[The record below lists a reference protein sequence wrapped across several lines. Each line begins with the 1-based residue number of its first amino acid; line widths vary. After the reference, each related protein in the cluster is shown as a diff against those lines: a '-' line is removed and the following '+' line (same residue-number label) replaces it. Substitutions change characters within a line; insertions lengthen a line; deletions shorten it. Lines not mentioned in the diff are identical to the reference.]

1 MTTKEKV
8 KLDRKTYR
16 QLRRLLSSSDEDF
29 EIACESI
36 KNMDIS
42 SIAVTLLAKHLVFDR
57 RNQYMEKFTE
67 RIRLTIG
74 EVYKSNEAIRGTFD
88 FSWKNIIPQFVK
100 SPYLTELD
108 KEIITF
114 EIEELVGQ
122 TLVSLDYTFIKN
134 LKLELEW

>member
-1 MTTKEKV
+1 MVTKEKV
-8 KLDRKTYR
+8 KLDKRTYR

-29 EIACESI
+29 EIACENI

-42 SIAVTLLAKHLVFDR
+42 NIAVTLLAKHLVYGR
-57 RNQYMEKFTE
+57 RNQYMDEFTE
-67 RIRLTIG
+67 RIKITIG
-74 EVYKSNEAIRGTFD
+74 DIYKSNEAIKGTFD

-100 SPYLTELD
+100 SPHLTELD

-134 LKLELEW
+134 LKLELKW